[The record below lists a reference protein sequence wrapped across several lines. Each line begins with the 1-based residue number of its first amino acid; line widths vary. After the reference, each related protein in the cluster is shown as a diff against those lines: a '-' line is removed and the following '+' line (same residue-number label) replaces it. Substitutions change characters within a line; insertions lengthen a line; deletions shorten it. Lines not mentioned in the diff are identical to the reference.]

1 MTKKEFTLE
10 NLQLYVNTATEYH
23 NFQHDCL
30 EKIDSLVNE
39 KNNIKLNTTHYN
51 EIVTDLK
58 NYLIHA
64 NKNKLRYILIIIIV
78 IICILIFTVHLFLG
92 ILGIILSY
100 FIYPKFNTINEDIKE
115 FGWSE
120 YDNFENLTTRQ
131 KFASQL
137 NKFPNN
143 FNEKFKHFENE
154 AQKNYTN
161 KIKSIDEKLNLL
173 VSKIN
178 STLKENIPIFNYLP
192 QTSFN
197 LNNDLFYTNLTYLL
211 PYYCFQKT
219 VLSIEINN
227 KFQKIEIPRLHHFWY
242 SYNRYI
248 NCESK
253 EDFQNAKQIVN
264 HIITTS
270 LLTINPKLLHI
281 TIIDPEALGANAKDY
296 TTLNRNIVTILS
308 SQEREIELKLS
319 SLIRNIERINNQC
332 LQKKYENLLSYNIQN
347 EENPE
352 KFNLVIVYNLLNCLN
367 ANEIN
372 NLKII
377 LKSGLN
383 AGVFCLIIND
393 ANSINF
399 KREDRLYFYDIQK
412 LVKINEEFI
421 EYNNISIRNET
432 ISLNDIVIEK
442 VNKNFNLQGSD
453 KISFTKYLLDDDEWW
468 RERTHD
474 KFEIQIGKSGNE
486 IQNLTFSTIGESKS
500 NALLIGKPGSGKS
513 NLLHVLIA
521 NSLCKYSPDELE
533 IYLIDFKGG
542 VEFVTYADYYIPHIR
557 AIAID
562 SEREFGLSVLEKV
575 EKEMLDRQKL
585 FNQLSIQNLVQYS
598 NNNINN
604 PLPRILLIVDEFQ
617 KFYTEND
624 YIKNK
629 VNIILDN
636 IIKQGRA
643 FGINILFSSQT
654 LTGDTIL
661 PSTRN
666 LFEIR
671 IALMCSENDQQIIFE
686 ENNKSAKDLV
696 NSGDGIYNDKMGK
709 NGYNKKFKAFYV
721 EDDRSNLNILIKNIS
736 NYSKSILN
744 QKKLKSQIIFRSSEL
759 ALIEKSTLNNFVPA
773 INSNTYFLWLGQP
786 IAIDDDVKA
795 VFKKQGGS
803 NLLIVGTDDNLILK
817 MIFTV
822 IVSLMKQSK
831 NNGNKFFLFNGN
843 DSDTISFKSLENIVN
858 VAKSKSFL
866 FNSYEEQETKNALL
880 VIKKEIDERI
890 LNRNKKYPTFFV
902 ILSSIQRIR
911 IFRKTTVAT
920 EETKLLTFIIKE
932 GSNVGVHV
940 ILNIDSY
947 NTISNKIFESGQ
959 QFLNEFSQRIVT
971 QISKT
976 ESTTIIS
983 TDKGFNLGNNRAYYY
998 WETENK
1004 FQKFKPFELPTK
1016 NWFVNN
1022 L

>member
-1 MTKKEFTLE
+1 MTKKEITRE
-10 NLQLYVNTATEYH
+10 KLQLFVKTTAEYY
-23 NFQHDCL
+23 NFQKECL
-30 EKIDSLVNE
+30 QKFDSLVNE

-58 NYLIHA
+58 NYLIQA
-64 NKNKLRYILIIIIV
+64 NKNKLRYILVIIIV
-78 IICILIFTVHLFLG
+78 LICVLIFTGHWFLG
-92 ILGIILSY
+92 ILGIIVSF
-100 FIYPKFNTINEDIKE
+100 FIYPNFNTINEDIKE
-115 FGWSE
+115 FGFSE

-143 FNEKFKHFENE
+143 FNEKFKKLEND
-154 AQKNYTN
+154 AQNIYTN

-211 PYYCFQKT
+211 PYYYFLKKVLT
-219 VLSIEINN
+219 VEINN
-227 KFQKIEIPRLHHFWY
+227 KFQKIELPMLHTLCLF
-242 SYNRYI
+242 YNRYI
-248 NCESK
+248 NCKSK
-253 EDFQNAKQIVN
+253 EDFNNAKKIVN

-281 TIIDPEALGANAKDY
+281 TIIDPEALGANANDY

-332 LQKKYENLLSYNIQN
+332 LQKEYENLYYYNKQN

-352 KFNLVIVYNLLNCLN
+352 KFNLIIVYDFPNGLN
-367 ANEIN
+367 ANEIK
-372 NLKII
+372 NLKTI

-383 AGVFCLIIND
+383 SGIFCIIIIDENTNKFGNKEWED
-393 ANSINF
+393 FFSIP
-399 KREDRLYFYDIQK
+399 DLGIIDINTYK
-412 LVKINEEFI
+412 
-421 EYNNISIRNET
+421 NIVIKNET
-432 ISLNDIVIEK
+432 ISLNDIVIEN
-442 VNKNFNLQGSD
+442 VNKNFNSQGSD

-474 KFEIQIGKSGNE
+474 KFEIQIGKSGSE